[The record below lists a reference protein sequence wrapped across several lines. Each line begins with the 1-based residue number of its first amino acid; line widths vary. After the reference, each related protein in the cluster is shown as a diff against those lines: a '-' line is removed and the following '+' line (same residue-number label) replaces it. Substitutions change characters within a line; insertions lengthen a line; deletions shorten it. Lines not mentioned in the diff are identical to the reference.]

1 MKLLLPLLLLCA
13 ALCSSTASAADFATQ
28 MVEATFKLF
37 HPDSAATC
45 FLLRREPGD
54 TALYLATAG
63 HVLERTKGDTATL
76 VLRAP
81 QADGAFKR
89 RDHTIII
96 RQKGKPLWVQSK
108 TDDAAVLRLVEP
120 LPVPVPALPVTALT
134 DEGQVKAAGLR
145 VCSPLFVLT
154 FPNRTESNAAGFP
167 LARQGIIA
175 SHPLLPFGPQR
186 TFLADFTTFAGDSGG
201 PVFVADAAGKPL
213 VIGMALAQINQ
224 EENVTLEFE
233 KRTLRHPLGI
243 GKVLHAQFLREL
255 VERCAKPEAR

>member
-1 MKLLLPLLLLCA
+1 MKLLRLLLLCA
-13 ALCSSTASAADFATQ
+13 ALAAPAASAADFATQ

-54 TALYLATAG
+54 TAIYLATAA
-63 HVLERTKGDTATL
+63 HVLERTKGDTAVL
-76 VLRAP
+76 VLREA

-89 RDHTIII
+89 RDHTIAI

-108 TDDAAVLRLVEP
+108 TDDAAVLKLREP
-120 LPVPVPALPVTALT
+120 LPFPVPALPTTALA
-134 DEGQVKAAGLR
+134 DEAQLKAAGLHI
-145 VCSPLFVLT
+145 CSPLFVLT
-154 FPNRTESNAAGFP
+154 YPNRTESHPAGFP

-175 SHPLLPFGPQR
+175 SHPLLPIARQR
-186 TFLADFTTFAGDSGG
+186 TFMADFTTFAGDSGG
-201 PVFVADAAGKPL
+201 PVFIADTGGKPL

-233 KRTLRHPLGI
+233 KRTLRHPLGL

-255 VERCAKPEAR
+255 VEQAAQPDTK